1 MQINGDCSS
10 CCNGTRA
17 NAPGAQHSLGE
28 FIDFLEIKFLEVF
41 STKCWRGHKGG
52 QSGFLGGNYRLD
64 LDTID

>member
-28 FIDFLEIKFLEVF
+28 FIDFWRLNSWKFFPPNVGEVIKEDSQVFWEEI
-41 STKCWRGHKGG
+41 
-52 QSGFLGGNYRLD
+52 
-64 LDTID
+64 IDWI